1 VEKDLFKEILKLVL
15 EDGNTEVKN
24 MAAQW
29 WVGHV
34 WDDAALRMAIDPGWP
49 FFGFVRL
56 LRLALRC
63 SLATLTY
70 LSQKPG
76 NIVSAVDSL
85 LKSSNTG
92 EEEQRDIATLGES
105 ACALWAAGQR
115 W

>member
-1 VEKDLFKEILKLVL
+1 MRLCEWQLIRVDRFLDLVCLLFGSVL
-15 EDGNTEVKN
+15 G
-24 MAAQW
+24 
-29 WVGHV
+29 
-34 WDDAALRMAIDPGWP
+34 
-49 FFGFVRL
+49 
-56 LRLALRC
+56 C

-105 ACALWAAGQR
+105 ACAL
-115 W
+115 